1 MKRTILLVPLL
12 ALSLV
17 SRAQYNEIHKAGI
30 KTLQVVCGDKW
41 LALPI
46 MKLRSDNPSQNRINI
61 SFDDLTH
68 TYHRYTYSITHC
80 EADWSPS
87 EQLFAS
93 DYIEGF
99 AEDNTIDDI
108 TESINT
114 NVDYTHYAFSIPN
127 EKCRLKL
134 SGNYKVTVADGDTGE
149 EVITACFMV
158 VDPKAGIS
166 MGATTNTDID
176 TNLAHQQI
184 SMKLSYNA
192 LRVADP
198 ETQIKTVVMQN
209 RRWDNAIRNAQPQYK
224 TPSGLEWRHNRE
236 LIFEAGNEYHKFETL
251 ATSHATMGIDEI
263 SWDGENYHAHVF
275 ADVPRPNYLYDEDAN
290 GAFYIRNSD
299 NIENEN
305 TCDYMY
311 VHFTLDSKERYP
323 GDIYLNGEWTY
334 DRFLPEY
341 KMEYNEEKRRYEA
354 AILLKQGY
362 YSYQY
367 LMEGGDATMKTS
379 PSEGNFYQTENKYQ
393 ALVYYRG
400 QGDRTDQLVGYQEI
414 QLNPNGH

>member
-46 MKLRSDNPSQNRINI
+46 IKLRSDNPSQNRINI

-149 EVITACFMV
+149 EVLTACFMV

-176 TNLAHQQI
+176 TNLALNVVANLQVCIEYSQGFGI
-184 SMKLSYNA
+184 SDRNVKLTGEACFDVSKNKELPFVVSTKSANLKVLGTRFTFRDY
-192 LRVADP
+192 P
-198 ETQIKTVVMQN
+198 EDQCVTVKLMRGHVDIASTKTGKHMEMV
-209 RRWDNAIRNAQPQYK
+209 
-224 TPSGLEWRHNRE
+224 
-236 LIFEAGNEYHKFETL
+236 GNERLTL
-251 ATSHATMGIDEI
+251 NKGTGQMTKMKMEDGNRSDSWIHGELFFDEI
-263 SWDGENYHAHVF
+263 PLIQIAQTLERTYKVKIKVAQQL
-275 ADVPRPNYLYDEDAN
+275 RQR
-290 GAFYIRNSD
+290 AFYGTFRQTTT
-299 NIENEN
+299 IEDILS
-305 TCDYMY
+305 TMAK
-311 VHFTLDSKERYP
+311 TQQMRYKRLKS
-323 GDIYLNGEWTY
+323 GEYYIY
-334 DRFLPEY
+334 
-341 KMEYNEEKRRYEA
+341 
-354 AILLKQGY
+354 
-362 YSYQY
+362 
-367 LMEGGDATMKTS
+367 
-379 PSEGNFYQTENKYQ
+379 
-393 ALVYYRG
+393 
-400 QGDRTDQLVGYQEI
+400 
-414 QLNPNGH
+414 

>member
-1 MKRTILLVPLL
+1 
-12 ALSLV
+12 
-17 SRAQYNEIHKAGI
+17 
-30 KTLQVVCGDKW
+30 
-41 LALPI
+41 
-46 MKLRSDNPSQNRINI
+46 
-61 SFDDLTH
+61 
-68 TYHRYTYSITHC
+68 
-80 EADWSPS
+80 
-87 EQLFAS
+87 
-93 DYIEGF
+93 
-99 AEDNTIDDI
+99 
-108 TESINT
+108 
-114 NVDYTHYAFSIPN
+114 
-127 EKCRLKL
+127 
-134 SGNYKVTVADGDTGE
+134 
-149 EVITACFMV
+149 
-158 VDPKAGIS
+158 
-166 MGATTNTDID
+166 
-176 TNLAHQQI
+176 
-184 SMKLSYNA
+184 
-192 LRVADP
+192 
-198 ETQIKTVVMQN
+198 MQN
-209 RRWDNAIRNAQPQYK
+209 RRWDNARRNAQPQYK

-334 DRFLPEY
+334 NRFLPEY

-367 LMEGGDATMKTS
+367 LMEGSDATMKTS

-393 ALVYYRG
+393 ALIYYRG